1 MVQGQRAR
9 DLDESRRN
17 QRHLVDGISNEEGTR
32 EAALVQLMQAIVHDK
47 IKEPKVVSLNDVRF
61 VGL

>member
-47 IKEPKVVSLNDVRF
+47 IKEPKVVSLT
-61 VGL
+61 